1 VLAPLPLPKTV
12 VPEGMAVNDCPVISV
27 TVALED
33 FGGTGTVALGATG
46 FCVIFLRVAL
56 LDLPTLGSSLSNSLM
71 YAVTGLRVIAIN
83 YALVVPIMGLWIKT
97 DYGVPH

>member
-1 VLAPLPLPKTV
+1 M
-12 VPEGMAVNDCPVISV
+12 PEGTPNAFPVISV
-27 TVALED
+27 SVALED
-33 FGGTGTVALGATG
+33 FGGTGTVVVGATG
-46 FCVIFLRVAL
+46 FRVISLSVAR

-83 YALVVPIMGLWIKT
+83 YVPVVPIMGLWIKT